1 MFAFSPLHFHIKV
14 YKVGGIFG
22 YFPET
27 LKKHNMLF
35 FLKKYRT
42 LFTPHTGVTQN
53 YKLTATRTKNYEL
66 AATQATKLQ
75 AYNHTGVIQ
84 NYKLAATVHRQQNYS
99 FPPYRRQNY
108 ELAVTQAN

>member
-42 LFTPHTGVTQN
+42 LFTPHTGVT
-53 YKLTATRTKNYEL
+53 
-66 AATQATKLQ
+66 
-75 AYNHTGVIQ
+75 
-84 NYKLAATVHRQQNYS
+84 
-99 FPPYRRQNY
+99 
-108 ELAVTQAN
+108 